1 MSSAYRLRPDYQ
13 DDDFDYEDE
22 HVELESDKDE
32 YDDEDEDEEE
42 HKSTAVTFFSYSR
55 ADSDFALR
63 LAKDLREAGASVW
76 VDQLDVKL
84 GQRWDSAVESALEEC
99 PSMLVILSSSSVV
112 SDNVMD
118 EVAFALE
125 NKKTVIP
132 ILCSDCK
139 IPFRLR
145 RVQYVD
151 FRLEYEKSLKR
162 LLQAL
167 GAPKTS

>member
-84 GQRWDSAVESALEEC
+84 GQRWDSAVESALEGV
-99 PSMLVILSSSSVV
+99 SLDARHSFVV
-112 SDNVMD
+112 
-118 EVAFALE
+118 
-125 NKKTVIP
+125 
-132 ILCSDCK
+132 
-139 IPFRLR
+139 FRR
-145 RVQYVD
+145 
-151 FRLEYEKSLKR
+151 FR
-162 LLQAL
+162 
-167 GAPKTS
+167 